1 MRGDVTKKNSIF
13 AKSNKIYTI
22 EKSKCFFPEFQ
33 GPCIYKAQEIIV
45 HHCRNNLKM
54 KPPCMKETL

>member
-1 MRGDVTKKNSIF
+1 MHWNVTKKNSIF

-54 KPPCMKETL
+54 KPP